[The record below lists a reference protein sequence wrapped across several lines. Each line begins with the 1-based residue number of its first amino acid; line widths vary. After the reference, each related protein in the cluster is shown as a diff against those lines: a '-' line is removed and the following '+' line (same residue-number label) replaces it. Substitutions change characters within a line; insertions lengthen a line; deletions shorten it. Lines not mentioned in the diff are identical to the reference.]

1 MSYDY
6 NLYIGWYLEFD
17 ESNRKEQIG
26 TTNVR
31 FCPTSKKHPTK
42 DKFCPKCG
50 KEIQTKE
57 EPTYKTYSSP
67 YELIQIKE
75 QEELTE
81 ATLGKLT
88 LKDIEELQ
96 DCLVPFPE
104 FKSILMAPGFTSCK
118 DISRCNGFATEV
130 NATEINFSNKPTQE
144 WIDRMKYIFDVEKMN
159 LKFGVVME
167 VV

>member
-1 MSYDY
+1 MSYNH
-6 NLYIGWYLEFD
+6 NLYVGWYLEFD
-17 ESNRKEQIG
+17 EPNRKEQIG

-57 EPTYKTYSSP
+57 EPNYKTYSSP
-67 YELIQIKE
+67 HELIHITE

-96 DCLVPFPE
+96 DCLAPFPE
-104 FKSILMAPGFTSCK
+104 FLGTKKNILMAPGFTSCT
-118 DISRCNGFATEV
+118 DISRCDGFVTEV
-130 NATEINFSNKPTQE
+130 DFSQKPTQE

>member
-1 MSYDY
+1 MSYDHNMY
-6 NLYIGWYLEFD
+6 VGWYLEFD
-17 ESNRKEQIG
+17 ESNRKEQSG
-26 TTNVR
+26 TAEVR

-42 DKFCPKCG
+42 DKFCPQCG

-57 EPTYKTYSSP
+57 EPTYNTYSSP
-67 YELIQIKE
+67 YELIHITD

-96 DCLVPFPE
+96 DCFVPFPE
-104 FKSILMAPGFTSCK
+104 FLDTKKSILMAPGFTSCA
-118 DISRCNGFATEV
+118 DISRCYGFVTEV
-130 NATEINFSNKPTQE
+130 YFSQKPTQE